1 MIVNRLTIATAW
13 FLIAD
18 VGYNIGGAFEFL
30 LRVMNTA
37 EFVVGNVV
45 LLFTESIVFA
55 VPYCVVLGVLVAAL
69 SLLFVTDA
77 KLELF
82 LNTLAPIQFWKRL
95 ATSSFIVGL
104 VLGVVYIATEPQ
116 RLLSSHTFI

>member
-1 MIVNRLTIATAW
+1 MIVNRLAIAIAW

-18 VGYNIGGAFEFL
+18 VGFYIGSAFEFL

-55 VPYCVVLGVLVAAL
+55 VPLCIVLGVLVAAL
-69 SLLFVTDA
+69 SLLFVADA

-82 LNTLAPIQFWKRL
+82 LNALAPIQLWKRL
-95 ATSSFIVGL
+95 ATSSFFAGL

-116 RLLSSHTFI
+116 RLLSSHTFV